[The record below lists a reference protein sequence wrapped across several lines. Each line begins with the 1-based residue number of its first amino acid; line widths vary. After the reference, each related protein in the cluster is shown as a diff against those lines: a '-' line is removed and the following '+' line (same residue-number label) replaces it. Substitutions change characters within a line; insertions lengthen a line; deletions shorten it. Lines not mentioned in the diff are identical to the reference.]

1 MKIWEVHRR
10 LLSSTPGDSP
20 APSPLPSPTGDE
32 IFGNPVILD
41 AGESAII
48 TPITFVTEAVIMKV
62 IVQRSS
68 PDSFAGPTHFTVD
81 LFNKDIEEAD
91 VDTPYGALCR
101 VIPRQTTLIDNAMEL
116 FSGDSGAGWSFINL
130 DGNPTVQ
137 VRKIY
142 LRIGLVGGVG
152 SEVSTW
158 DLALAG
164 QMTSQ
169 GT

>member
-10 LLSSTPGDSP
+10 LLSSTPGASP
-20 APSPLPSPTGDE
+20 APSPLPSPTGDD

-48 TPITFVTEAVIMKV
+48 TPITFVTEAMLTKV

-68 PDSFAGPTHFTVD
+68 PDVFAGPNQFTVD
-81 LFNKDIEEAD
+81 LFNRDIEEAD
-91 VDTPYGALCR
+91 VDTPFGALCR
-101 VIPRQTTLIDNAMEL
+101 VIPQQTENIDATMEL

-130 DGNPTVQ
+130 DGNPTIQ

-152 SEVSTW
+152 AEVSTW

-164 QMTSQ
+164 IMTGQ